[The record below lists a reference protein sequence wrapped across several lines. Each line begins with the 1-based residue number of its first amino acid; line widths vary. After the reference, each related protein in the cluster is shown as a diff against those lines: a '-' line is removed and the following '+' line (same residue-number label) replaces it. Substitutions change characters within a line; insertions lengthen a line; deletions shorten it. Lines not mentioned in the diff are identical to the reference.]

1 MRERVDVVL
10 GLLAAGLFLLLSA
23 CIGICFLPATPLMI
37 PGLLERRRRRRG
49 SPSDIEG
56 QP

>member
-49 SPSDIEG
+49 PPSDIEG